1 MTVKCLMLAVV
12 VGLSATLASAQSHSL
27 MFEQAI
33 FAEDTAGDLDGAI
46 RMYERLASTPGA
58 PDEIVRMARERLAT
72 VSVRRNQRTQVAAAQ
87 QAKPTGRPGQVDPAP
102 ATPQGPQ
109 RGAPPR
115 GSGPGPTG
123 GPPPLPFRT
132 TADTCRPGEEPCGMF
147 ANFYDRARPIVVSGT
162 VVFTQW
168 MNPLTLLVINGNDGN
183 RWSFTLPPPNALIR
197 GGLNRDSFKLGEPL
211 MVSGFLAV
219 GASDG
224 CGGNLPHG
232 CTTLADGSLHAS
244 AAVITSNVD
253 GRRIYNSSTF
263 NRVLTEEERRRAE
276 ERAAPPTLFRLNDPL
291 PLLSFSNASVR
302 DILKAVGLLAGINVT
317 FDGNYVDPRP
327 YSVEMKGATL
337 EQALN
342 QITTA
347 NQLSYKV
354 LDERTILI
362 SNDTSPKR

>member
-12 VGLSATLASAQSHSL
+12 VGLSATLAATESQAQSHSL
-27 MFEQAI
+27 MLEQAI

-72 VSVRRNQRTQVAAAQ
+72 VSARRNQRTQVAAAQ

-102 ATPQGPQ
+102 A
-109 RGAPPR
+109 
-115 GSGPGPTG
+115 
-123 GPPPLPFRT
+123 GPPAVPPAGTNIRRFTTLGQAAEPLV
-132 TADTCRPGEEPCGMF
+132 CCGMF
-147 ANFYDRARPIVVSGT
+147 SNNYDPNRFVVITGT
-162 VVFTQW
+162 VTSVQW
-168 MNPLTLLVINGNDGN
+168 VNPLSFLIIQGTDGN
-183 RWSFTLPPPNALIR
+183 RWGFTLESPSNLIR
-197 GGLNRDSFKLGEPL
+197 QGLTRNSPKVGEEVT
-211 MVSGFLAV
+211 VSGFLAR
-219 GASDG
+219 GTPDG
-224 CGGNLPHG
+224 CQGPLPHA
-232 CTTLADGSLHAS
+232 CATLADGSLHAS
-244 AAVITSNVD
+244 ASGVTSTAD
-253 GRRIYNSSTF
+253 GRQIFAR
-263 NRVLTEEERRRAE
+263 LTPEQAREVER
-276 ERAAPPTLFRLNDPL
+276 ERATNDRILREEAEKAAGHALLRLNDPL

-327 YSVEMKGATL
+327 YSVGMKGTTL

-342 QITTA
+342 MVTTQ
-347 NQLSYKV
+347 NRLSYKV